1 MHEFFML
8 LAICGL
14 VYGAYALLLGISV
27 ILPSQREE
35 IERKSDEIRM
45 EAAGVG
51 ARGIVFRLGRP
62 LYWLVA
68 LPFASVGAALFVAF
82 LMVLPALVFK

>member
-1 MHEFFML
+1 MV

-14 VYGAYALLLGISV
+14 VYGAYALLLGTSLM
-27 ILPSQREE
+27 LPSQLEE
-35 IERKSDEIRM
+35 IERKSNEIRI
-45 EAAGVG
+45 ETAGVG
-51 ARGIVFRLGRP
+51 ARGFLFQLGRP

-68 LPFASVGAALFVAF
+68 LPVVSVGAALFVVF